1 MPAWQFGLQ
10 TVSVHLLSFLSLSSS
25 HLNISDQRIFSK
37 EQTLSRT
44 ENFRKAYKDPSNFRD
59 SSRYKHLITS
69 YQPDGI
75 WTEST
80 ILREFGSPDPTIHK
94 CNHGYIKQHVTT
106 SSPNVPTQIIYFL
119 CMKYCCASNIANKN
133 AKIK

>member
-1 MPAWQFGLQ
+1 MPAWQFRLTDGFGALA
-10 TVSVHLLSFLSLSSS
+10 LLPLVVFITLKYQQS
-25 HLNISDQRIFSK
+25 RCFSK

-44 ENFRKAYKDPSNFRD
+44 AYFRKAFKDPRDFRD

-80 ILREFGSPDPTIHK
+80 IFREFGSPDPTIHK
-94 CNHGYIKQHVTT
+94 CNHGCLQQTCYCLITECADNTTQH
-106 SSPNVPTQIIYFL
+106 NYLFN
-119 CMKYCCASNIANKN
+119 C
-133 AKIK
+133 